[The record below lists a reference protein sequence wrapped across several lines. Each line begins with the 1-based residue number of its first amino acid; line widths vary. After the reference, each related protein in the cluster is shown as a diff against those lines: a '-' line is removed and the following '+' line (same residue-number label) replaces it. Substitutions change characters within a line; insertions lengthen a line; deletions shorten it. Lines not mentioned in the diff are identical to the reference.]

1 MHMAVQHSVLR
12 SATAV
17 RSGTAVRLK
26 RHVLVSPVIMTKS
39 RPTQRSAQHSIVRSA
54 TAVRLTRSAL
64 FSPVPMARSRST
76 QMVCAAFGFEVSN
89 CCAAEATCTDF
100 TRAVRIDSVAV
111 SVDSV
116 VVSKSRS
123 DSLLALCC
131 MAI

>member
-1 MHMAVQHSVLR
+1 MVGVRRYGRCALDAVC
-12 SATAV
+12 AV
-17 RSGTAVRLK
+17 FTCAYGEVKIYQT
-26 RHVLVSPVIMTKS
+26 
-39 RPTQRSAQHSIVRSA
+39 
-54 TAVRLTRSAL
+54 
-64 FSPVPMARSRST
+64 
-76 QMVCAAFGFEVSN
+76 VCAAFGFKVSN

-111 SVDSV
+111 SVDRV